1 VQIAAMEISDAQWAL
16 IEKDLKHPREGKPSR
31 GRPPVPARKI
41 LEGVLWILRTGAQ
54 WVELPRR
61 YPPYQTVHRR
71 YQEWNING
79 QLTKAL
85 KTLARHLEK
94 EGKLD
99 LSECAID
106 GTFAAA
112 KKKACAL
119 VRQSEEKGPRSWQ
132 LRTAMVFLSPQ
143 GLNALRQRK

>member
-1 VQIAAMEISDAQWAL
+1 MEILDAQWDL
-16 IEKDLKHPREGKPSR
+16 IAENLKHPREGKPTR
-31 GRPPVPARKI
+31 GRPPVPARRI

-54 WVELPRR
+54 WTELPDR

-79 QLTKAL
+79 QLTNAL
-85 KTLARHLEK
+85 KTLAQHLER

-119 VRQSEEKGPRSWQ
+119 VKQSEAKGPRSWQ
-132 LRTAMVFLSPQ
+132 LRMAMVYLSPQ
-143 GLNALRQRK
+143 GLNALRLRK